1 MFWITSTLCQG
12 TGASFLVTAVY
23 FTFLFSCAL
32 LILTT
37 AHFVIGAAV
46 EKVGIVILRLL
57 KIMMRMIMTMIMVML
72 PPHTHHRTLC
82 HWGGR

>member
-1 MFWITSTLCQG
+1 MTFALCQG

-46 EKVGIVILRLL
+46 EKVDFKRTIIKELNDVAHDII
-57 KIMMRMIMTMIMVML
+57 IMIIRVL
-72 PPHTHHRTLC
+72 QCRWC
-82 HWGGR
+82 AKA

>member
-1 MFWITSTLCQG
+1 M
-12 TGASFLVTAVY
+12 TAVY

-46 EKVGIVILRLL
+46 EKVGGDDD
-57 KIMMRMIMTMIMVML
+57 
-72 PPHTHHRTLC
+72 
-82 HWGGR
+82 GGDGGEGDG

>member
-1 MFWITSTLCQG
+1 MKFTLCQG

-46 EKVGIVILRLL
+46 EKVGFVILRLL
-57 KIMMRMIMTMIMVML
+57 KIMMMMIMMML
-72 PPHTHHRTLC
+72 PPHSHHRTLC
-82 HWGGR
+82 HWGRC

>member
-1 MFWITSTLCQG
+1 M
-12 TGASFLVTAVY
+12 TAVY

-46 EKVGIVILRLL
+46 EKVG
-57 KIMMRMIMTMIMVML
+57 
-72 PPHTHHRTLC
+72 
-82 HWGGR
+82 GDDGEGDGDEDDG

>member
-1 MFWITSTLCQG
+1 M
-12 TGASFLVTAVY
+12 TAVY

-46 EKVGIVILRLL
+46 EKVG
-57 KIMMRMIMTMIMVML
+57 
-72 PPHTHHRTLC
+72 
-82 HWGGR
+82 GDDEDDGYEGRDEQEDV